1 MRLITPMTL
10 FRLCTGISPWAPRN
24 RQKGRP
30 NNLVRLGHLL
40 ALALVL
46 TFPSAAQVKKPA
58 PAPANPAPL
67 LTRTII
73 RKESAR
79 LGYGG
84 TVTLIGAPEG
94 SITIEGWSRSE
105 VELTAEIELRAETED
120 DLNRLALVNGFIF
133 DEGANHIRVMSVG
146 THDKRYL
153 RRLAKTF
160 PKKLLRLPWKIDYR
174 LRVPEVVDL
183 EVNAGRGPITLGGV
197 EGSLVLTATESVAQ
211 LTLSAGI
218 VNATMGSGKLNV
230 KIPVR
235 SWRGTGAELRLAA
248 GEMNIELPPGFN
260 AEIDAS
266 ILRVGKIVDNYG
278 ELKERSR
285 SSITPQIIRARAGAG
300 GPSFK
305 FTVVDGT
312 ITIKKTGL

>member
-1 MRLITPMTL
+1 MRSNTSFISRSLSRITPV
-10 FRLCTGISPWAPRN
+10 C
-24 RQKGRP
+24 
-30 NNLVRLGHLL
+30 LL
-40 ALALVL
+40 MLALVSPL
-46 TFPSAAQVKKPA
+46 LAQAKKTGVVA
-58 PAPANPAPL
+58 TNPAPL

-73 RKESAR
+73 RRESAR

-84 TVTLIGAPEG
+84 TVTLVGAPDG

-133 DEGANHIRVMSVG
+133 DEGPNHIRIMSTG

-153 RRLAKTF
+153 RRMAKAF
-160 PKKLLRLPWKIDYR
+160 PKKLLGLPWKIDYR
-174 LRVPEVVDL
+174 LRVPEVIDL
-183 EVNAGRGPITLGGV
+183 EVNVGRGPISLSGV
-197 EGSLVLTATESVAQ
+197 EGSLALTATESVAR
-211 LTLSAGI
+211 LTLSSGV
-218 VNATMGSGKLNV
+218 VNATVGSGKLEV

-235 SWRGTGAELRLAA
+235 SWRGIGAELRLAA
-248 GEMNIELPPGFN
+248 GELNVELPPGFN
-260 AEIDAS
+260 GEIDAS

-278 ELKERSR
+278 ELKERTR